1 MGAVLGTCDKDGDCD
16 GAGVLKVE
24 LVILRDS
31 RMDLT
36 KGNLWVL
43 HLELTTADHL
53 EIAKECLTEMLLG
66 SCSDL
71 SLLEFR

>member
-1 MGAVLGTCDKDGDCD
+1 
-16 GAGVLKVE
+16 
-24 LVILRDS
+24 
-31 RMDLT
+31 MDLP

>member
-1 MGAVLGTCDKDGDCD
+1 MP
-16 GAGVLKVE
+16 
-24 LVILRDS
+24 
-31 RMDLT
+31 

-66 SCSDL
+66 SLMEHQTDSVMAF
-71 SLLEFR
+71 EK